1 MDLSYIQTTAIIDF
15 SGINFMSKTKQTLE
29 PLKACLDAGLDM
41 GLCLMVLDN
50 DKPHFRNGTCTVG
63 TTIVSNS
70 RKDYQLLYALWCEKY
85 NDIPEYAEDD
95 FAML

>member
-1 MDLSYIQTTAIIDF
+1 
-15 SGINFMSKTKQTLE
+15 MSKTSQSLE

-50 DKPHFRNGTCTVG
+50 DKPHFRNGLCTVG
-63 TTIVSNS
+63 TTTVSTS

-85 NDIPEYAEDD
+85 NDVVEYQEDD